1 MELHPC
7 GGLSTD
13 LTAGC
18 KVLLIDP
25 VVHKGILMLMGAS
38 VRVLGGGVDRLE
50 SARQR
55 LLAHWN
61 QPLGCSLLSVQ
72 VRPVVLYFIRR
83 YPYHAYRA
91 SGGQQAGGMCRHAA
105 LPSRCSMK
113 PCMLPGPS
121 YQR

>member
-7 GGLSTD
+7 GALRTD

-18 KVLLIDP
+18 KVLLTDP

-38 VRVLGGGVDRLE
+38 IRVLGGGVDRLE

-72 VRPVVLYFIRR
+72 V
-83 YPYHAYRA
+83 H
-91 SGGQQAGGMCRHAA
+91 
-105 LPSRCSMK
+105 PSVQ
-113 PCMLPGPS
+113 PLLNAI
-121 YQR
+121 

>member
-7 GGLSTD
+7 GALRTD

-18 KVLLIDP
+18 KVLLTDP

-72 VRPVVLYFIRR
+72 VRAFVRLWPLCCEAVPYATPACQVLGDSGMEGC
-83 YPYHAYRA
+83 AGA
-91 SGGQQAGGMCRHAA
+91 SHW
-105 LPSRCSMK
+105 
-113 PCMLPGPS
+113 
-121 YQR
+121 